1 MAAVDFL
8 HHENPATGIGV
19 ETATLGIQGQ
29 RQTNYAPASKE
40 CTRKIR
46 APRTAPGNIFSGEE
60 SQWGLTAPIPWP
72 PVSRRTGET
81 PFLSRA
87 MEEGCSCTAFPSK
100 FYGLPYPEKLP
111 ECLKTDHRFLS
122 GATDYT
128 RESISGGPVV
138 EGPPFGWFRKRLLD
152 SFWQQASSSNVNQ
165 GQVTKPAP
173 PLLTSTPH
181 QWEKAR
187 ALDRFNVHRSPT
199 GWVFSGLELMT
210 RRQRFRYLDH

>member
-8 HHENPATGIGV
+8 HHENPATWTGV

-60 SQWGLTAPIPWP
+60 SQWG
-72 PVSRRTGET
+72 RN
-81 PFLSRA
+81 
-87 MEEGCSCTAFPSK
+87 CTDP
-100 FYGLPYPEKLP
+100 L
-111 ECLKTDHRFLS
+111 
-122 GATDYT
+122 
-128 RESISGGPVV
+128 
-138 EGPPFGWFRKRLLD
+138 LLD

-187 ALDRFNVHRSPT
+187 ALDRFNVNRSPT
-199 GWVFSGLELMT
+199 GWVFSGLELKT